1 VDQFKRAPLGVI
13 AISAVMSFVAL
24 ATDIFWIGKVAMGI
38 RKLFE

>member
-1 VDQFKRAPLGVI
+1 
-13 AISAVMSFVAL
+13 MSFVAL